1 MNENHMVSRKLMPK
15 VLMITYYWP
24 PAGGPG
30 VQRLVKWVHLLPEYG
45 WEPLVLTV
53 KHGDYPAL
61 DPGLVREIPQNLK
74 VFYTKTVEPFGLYK
88 RMTGKGKEDK
98 IPTYVLSRNDNE
110 SLSQK
115 FSRWIRANFF
125 IPDARRGWNPFLKR
139 AGRRI
144 ILREKPDVILSSS
157 PPHSLQIATGK
168 LARLF
173 RLPWIVDLR
182 DPWTEAFWEK
192 DLSRTVL
199 SEWLNRRY
207 ERQVLKKATAVIT
220 VSPGL
225 VDMFKQKA
233 ENHYHVI
240 HNGFTCLNGPA
251 EASSSFTILYAGTL
265 SKFQDPG
272 PLLEALLLLPD
283 KLLKMMK
290 LRFIGKVYDAH
301 KVQIEHT
308 SPVPA
313 TFEPYMPHDKMMEE
327 ARSAAL
333 LLKIQAQSG
342 YSDKSIGAKMYDYL
356 AMRKPILVIG
366 GKRGVIE
373 SMVAGTGSGEVFSE
387 QDVPGI
393 ADFLTRWIQIFE
405 KEPVISLP
413 VVESLNQYKTPEN
426 VRNLSEIM
434 YKVTQRG

>member
-1 MNENHMVSRKLMPK
+1 MPK

-30 VQRLVKWVHLLPEYG
+30 VQRLVKWVHHLPEYG

-53 KHGDYPAL
+53 EHGDYPAI
-61 DPGLVREIPQNLK
+61 DPGLAREIPQNLK

-88 RMTGKGKEDK
+88 RMTGKGKEDE
-98 IPTYVLSRNDNE
+98 IPTYVLSRNENE

-125 IPDARRGWNPFLKR
+125 IPDARMGWNFFLKR

-144 ILREKPDVILSSS
+144 ILREKPDLILSSS
-157 PPHSLQIATGK
+157 PPHSLQIGAGK

-192 DLSRTVL
+192 DLNRTAL
-199 SEWLNRRY
+199 AESLNRHF
-207 ERQVLKKATAVIT
+207 ERQALNKATAVIT

-233 ENHYHVI
+233 ENRYHVI
-240 HNGFTCLNGPA
+240 HNGFTRLNGPPK
-251 EASSSFTILYAGTL
+251 ASSHFTILYAGTL
-265 SKFQDPG
+265 SKFQDPC
-272 PLLEALLLLPD
+272 PLLEALRQLPD
-283 KLLKMMK
+283 KVLKIMK

-301 KVQIEHT
+301 RTHIEHT
-308 SPVPA
+308 SPVPV
-313 TFEPYMPHDKMMEE
+313 TFEPYMPHDRMMEE
-327 ARSAAL
+327 ARSVAV

-366 GKRGVIE
+366 GKGGVIE
-373 SMVAGTGSGEVFSE
+373 YMVAGTGSGGVYSE
-387 QDVPGI
+387 QDVAGI
-393 ADFLTRWIQIFE
+393 ADFLTRWIRVFE
-405 KEPVISLP
+405 KEQVISLP
-413 VVESLNQYKTPEN
+413 VGESLKQYETSEN
-426 VRNLSEIM
+426 VRKLSEIM
-434 YKVTQRG
+434 FKVAHRG